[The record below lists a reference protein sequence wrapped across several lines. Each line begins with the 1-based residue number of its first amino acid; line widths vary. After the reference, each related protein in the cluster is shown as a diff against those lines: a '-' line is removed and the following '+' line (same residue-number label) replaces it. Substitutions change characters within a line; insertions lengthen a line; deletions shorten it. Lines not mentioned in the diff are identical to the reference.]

1 MMRRDTTL
9 AAAALLA
16 ALAVPTGVLLQPET
30 ATAQAKLDGAALYQS
45 KCGGCHSIATNRI
58 GPAHKGVFGR
68 KAGMAPGYKYSPA
81 LKASGIVWNDQTLDK
96 WLQGPP
102 KVVKGTK
109 MFFTVNDAAQ
119 RAAIIAYLK
128 SPAAK

>member
-1 MMRRDTTL
+1 MRRDTTL
-9 AAAALLA
+9 TAAALLA
-16 ALAVPTGVLLQPET
+16 ALAVPTSLLLQPVT

-109 MFFTVNDAAQ
+109 MFFTVNDPAQ

>member
-1 MMRRDTTL
+1 MKWNDTLVAIAL
-9 AAAALLA
+9 ASG
-16 ALAVPTGVLLQPET
+16 LAVPTGMLLQPVT
-30 ATAQAKLDGAALYQS
+30 ATAQAKPDGAALYQS

-96 WLQGPP
+96 WLQGPR

-109 MFFTVNDAAQ
+109 MFFTVNDPAQ

>member
-1 MMRRDTTL
+1 MTTRHTL
-9 AAAALLA
+9 IAAMIMLGI
-16 ALAVPTGVLLQPET
+16 AVPAGIVLPT
-30 ATAQAKLDGAALYQS
+30 IATAQAKPDGAALYQA

-68 KAGMAPGYKYSPA
+68 KAGMAAGYKYSPA

-109 MFFTVNDAAQ
+109 MFFTVPDPAQ

-128 SPAAK
+128 SPAAR

>member
-1 MMRRDTTL
+1 MTTHQT
-9 AAAALLA
+9 LLTA
-16 ALAVPTGVLLQPET
+16 MIMFGLTIPVGITLPAM
-30 ATAQAKLDGAALYQS
+30 ATAQSKPDGAALYQA

-58 GPAHKGVFGR
+58 GPAHKGVYGR

-81 LKASGIVWNDQTLDK
+81 LKTSGIVWNDQTLDK

-109 MFFTVNDAAQ
+109 MFFTVADPAQ

-128 SPAAK
+128 SPAAR

>member
-1 MMRRDTTL
+1 MKQAKTL
-9 AAAALLA
+9 TAAVLLG
-16 ALAVPTGVLLQPET
+16 ALAVPAGLLLQPAT
-30 ATAQAKLDGAALYQS
+30 ATAQAKPDGAALYQS

-102 KVVKGTK
+102 KLVKGTK
-109 MFFTVNDAAQ
+109 MFFTVSDPSQ

-128 SPAAK
+128 SPAAR